1 MASIGV
7 SNKIKRIVNKHLTN
21 IPGGIIEMT
30 DDASLIDDL
39 NADSLDSIEIVM
51 AIEDEFDILITDDE
65 AERATTIGAIA
76 ALVEEKVKYI
86 NTIAYRGA
94 PSG

>member
-51 AIEDEFDILITDDE
+51 QLKTNLTFLLQMMKQKEQLP
-65 AERATTIGAIA
+65 
-76 ALVEEKVKYI
+76 LV
-86 NTIAYRGA
+86 
-94 PSG
+94 PLLLL